1 MQGQGSADERQSKPR
16 WVDIEHTRPPTERP
30 RDTQGMGKTYLAD
43 RPRRPARARSEIAG
57 SDRAVVCGPPLSAC
71 ARSWA
76 AAAAAAAAAAVQIR
90 AEKNDGRRPTPDTRR
105 PPRRDEGA
113 SAIAKTPSPGVA
125 ASHPRDAARRGGWVR
140 RVRVNGVSARPREFA
155 AAELRSGGQ
164 WVLRVCGGNSRPSSM
179 EANAASPARRRAS
192 LVSKDPS
199 TLVTR
204 VSAESS

>member
-1 MQGQGSADERQSKPR
+1 MIISLFFGENLSGIF
-16 WVDIEHTRPPTERP
+16 VNNPPP
-30 RDTQGMGKTYLAD
+30 KTLRSSLGAA
-43 RPRRPARARSEIAG
+43 RRGAARSARRG
-57 SDRAVVCGPPLSAC
+57 AFSARLRGG
-71 ARSWA
+71 AR
-76 AAAAAAAAAAVQIR
+76 R
-90 AEKNDGRRPTPDTRR
+90 AEKNDGRRPAPDTRR

-113 SAIAKTPSPGVA
+113 SAIAKTPRPGVA

-164 WVLRVCGGNSRPSSM
+164 WVLRVCGGNSRPSSI

-204 VSAESS
+204 VSAESP